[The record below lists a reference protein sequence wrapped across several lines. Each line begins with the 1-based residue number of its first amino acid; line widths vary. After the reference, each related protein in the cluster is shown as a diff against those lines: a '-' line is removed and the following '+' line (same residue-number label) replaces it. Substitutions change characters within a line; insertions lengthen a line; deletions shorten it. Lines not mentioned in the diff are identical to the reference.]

1 MAAEVKGQFTRSQP
15 CLPLVA
21 RPAAVLGRGLCR
33 GLSPCEARVVL
44 FAVGSL
50 GVLAPRRRA
59 FAGLRFRVVS
69 STFNEVEAKTRTSP
83 KQVLNLQQNSVM
95 LSRLGVTGGS
105 NAGLPAGRSSEDPVL
120 SPLYASHAASPVS
133 QTSRLRGE
141 EPNLRFG
148 SDFCISQFFA
158 KDVLPLLCMFVCL
171 FLFVV
176 F

>member
-1 MAAEVKGQFTRSQP
+1 M
-15 CLPLVA
+15 
-21 RPAAVLGRGLCR
+21 
-33 GLSPCEARVVL
+33 
-44 FAVGSL
+44 
-50 GVLAPRRRA
+50 
-59 FAGLRFRVVS
+59 
-69 STFNEVEAKTRTSP
+69 FNAVEAKTRTSP
-83 KQVLNLQQNSVM
+83 KQVLNLQQNSAM
-95 LSRLGVTGGS
+95 LLLLGVTGGS

-133 QTSRLRGE
+133 QTSRRGGK

-176 F
+176 FRLC